1 LVALAFS
8 EVDVK
13 TQRAADISAGCFVA
27 LIGLFVLFMA
37 TTISEAGI
45 HRLSP
50 RTFPYAVGCL
60 LVLCGGGL
68 ALKTWNLR
76 EKDFAIAWPDGEGI
90 RTITVTLVSLAGY
103 IALMDPLGLPLSTFL
118 YLAFAIWY
126 LNRSKWLTALLT
138 ALITGGLSYYV
149 FIRLLGLSFPA
160 GSLFE

>member
-1 LVALAFS
+1 
-8 EVDVK
+8 VK

-27 LIGLFVLFMA
+27 LIGFFVLFMA